1 MVFLMKTNSLYM
13 MSRISRGID
22 MREGGFNESMAD
34 KFDALLDNLLLIEER
49 AIRKLSSN
57 E

>member
-22 MREGGFNESMAD
+22 RRDGGFDESMAD
-34 KFDALLDNLLLIEER
+34 KFDALLDNLLLVEGR
-49 AIRKLSSN
+49 SC
-57 E
+57 